1 MIRFI
6 ESFSRGIRVILVLYY
21 KILLL
26 SLIAIISIPFL
37 VDNAFAHGLG
47 GDVAAPIGFG
57 DMEVTVFTQLDPSD
71 ITVGQIDSANL
82 SVRFY
87 DTLTNINLDKVT
99 YRVEL
104 WRADE
109 LLARSLFYDK
119 DGTLDIE
126 IKPKFGCSADKLWK
140 CTQYYGEIETTSGGL
155 FARGEGK
162 PVIHGPIFDKG
173 GLYNIRVDIE
183 GATSPKVMV
192 AEPLSFETF
201 VSIAQEQNFF
211 IKTASAQEFPVIVK
225 TYYDEVENFQY
236 SKSSHAISFKMPFD
250 WTPEYVEQVQVVHQE
265 IRVPKSFDPYSAETS
280 FVGYVDGVKVDQRA
294 LLIDPY
300 SSETE
305 NIVHFLITGNEL
317 KRINDELGPSHQASG
332 EMFFELMPEGTVQ
345 KNSFNVTF
353 ENGYTAF
360 VAWETKYGAGQE
372 IPFEFSFFNT
382 NGELVKDTIYAY
394 ALVDPQ
400 GKQFNV
406 VTGDNPEEFVGV
418 KALEG
423 ISTEPIY
430 IPTEGMYTLNL
441 TLTGEGFFN
450 YDTYYPGQQI
460 FEVGSP
466 GVSTSSSTVPVSNE
480 VSIPAWVKNN
490 AGWWAAGDIDDN
502 AFANGIEYMIKFEII
517 LVPITE
523 SNGEK
528 QDAVIPDWV
537 RNNAGW
543 WAAGDIDDNAF
554 ANGIQYLIKEGIIS
568 V

>member
-201 VSIAQEQNFF
+201 VSIAQEQNCV

-372 IPFEFSFFNT
+372 IPFEFSFFNA

>member
-109 LLARSLFYDK
+109 LLARSLFYDN

-162 PVIHGPIFDKG
+162 PVINGPIFDKG

-372 IPFEFSFFNT
+372 IPFEFSFFNAD
-382 NGELVKDTIYAY
+382 GELVKDTIYAY

>member
-21 KILLL
+21 KVLLL

-372 IPFEFSFFNT
+372 IPFEFSFFNA

>member
-1 MIRFI
+1 M
-6 ESFSRGIRVILVLYY
+6 LYY

-162 PVIHGPIFDKG
+162 PVINGPIFDKG

-372 IPFEFSFFNT
+372 IPFEFSFFNA

>member
-1 MIRFI
+1 
-6 ESFSRGIRVILVLYY
+6 VLYY

-372 IPFEFSFFNT
+372 IPFEFSFFNA

>member
-1 MIRFI
+1 
-6 ESFSRGIRVILVLYY
+6 
-21 KILLL
+21 LL

-162 PVIHGPIFDKG
+162 PVINGPIFDKG

-250 WTPEYVEQVQVVHQE
+250 WTPEYIEQVQVVHQE

-372 IPFEFSFFNT
+372 IPFEFSFFNA

>member
-1 MIRFI
+1 
-6 ESFSRGIRVILVLYY
+6 LYC
-21 KILLL
+21 KILIL
-26 SLIAIISIPFL
+26 SLIAITTVPFL
-37 VDNAFAHGLG
+37 VDNVFAHGLG
-47 GDVAAPIGFG
+47 GDVAPPLSFG
-57 DMEVTVFTQLDPSD
+57 GMEVTVFTQLDPSD
-71 ITVGQIDSANL
+71 ITVGKVESANL

-87 DTLTNINLDKVT
+87 DTLTDVNLDQVT

-104 WRADE
+104 WRAGD

-140 CTQYYGEIETTSGGL
+140 CTQYYGEIEGTSGGL
-155 FARGEGK
+155 FARGDGR
-162 PVIHGPIFDKG
+162 PVVDGPIFDKG
-173 GLYNIRVDIE
+173 GLYNIKVDIE

-201 VSIAQEQNFF
+201 VSIAQEQNFL
-211 IKTASAQEFPVIVK
+211 IQTASAQELPVTVK
-225 TYYDEVENFQY
+225 TYYDDVENFAY
-236 SKSSHAISFKMPFD
+236 NKSSHKISFKMPFD
-250 WTPEYVEQVQVVHQE
+250 WTPEYVELVQVVHQE

-317 KRINDELGPSHQASG
+317 KRINDELGISHQTSG
-332 EMFFELMPEGTVQ
+332 EMFFELMPEGEVQ

-360 VAWETKYGAGQE
+360 IAWDTKYGAGQE
-372 IPFEFSFFNT
+372 IPFEFSFFNAD
-382 NGELVKDTIYAY
+382 GELVKDAIYAF
-394 ALVDPQ
+394 ALSDPQ

-406 VTGDNPEEFVGV
+406 VTGDNPEQFVGV
-418 KALEG
+418 KSLEG

-430 IPTEGMYTLNL
+430 IPTEGMYTLYL

-450 YDTYYPGQQI
+450 YDTFYPGQHI
-460 FEVGSP
+460 FEVGSA
-466 GVSTSSSTVPVSNE
+466 GASTSNSTVPVSNV
-480 VSIPAWVKNN
+480 VSIPDWVKNN
-490 AGWWAAGDIDDN
+490 AGWWAAGEIDDN
-502 AFANGIEYMIKFEII
+502 TFANGIEYMIKVEII
-517 LVPITE
+517 LVPVTE
-523 SNGEK
+523 SGAEK

-537 RNNAGW
+537 KTNAGW
-543 WAAGDIDDNAF
+543 WAAGEIDDNTF
-554 ANGIQYLIKEGIIS
+554 ANGIQYLIKEGIIA

>member
-162 PVIHGPIFDKG
+162 PVINGPIFDKG

-250 WTPEYVEQVQVVHQE
+250 WTPEYIEQVQVVHQE

-372 IPFEFSFFNT
+372 IPFEFSFFNA

-430 IPTEGMYTLNL
+430 IPTEGIYTLNL

>member
-250 WTPEYVEQVQVVHQE
+250 WTPEYIEQVQVVHQE

>member
-1 MIRFI
+1 
-6 ESFSRGIRVILVLYY
+6 VVLYY
-21 KILLL
+21 KILFL
-26 SLIAIISIPFL
+26 SLIAITAIPFL

-71 ITVGQIDSANL
+71 ITVGKIDSANL

-87 DTLTNINLDKVT
+87 DTLTDVNLDQVT

-104 WRADE
+104 WRSGE

-140 CTQYYGEIETTSGGL
+140 CTQYYGEIEGTSGGL
-155 FARGEGK
+155 FARGDGR
-162 PVIHGPIFDKG
+162 PVVDGPIFDKG

-211 IKTASAQEFPVIVK
+211 IQTASAQELPVIVK

-236 SKSSHAISFKMPFD
+236 SKSSHQISFKMPFD

-265 IRVPKSFDPYSAETS
+265 IRVPKSFDPYSAESS

-317 KRINDELGPSHQASG
+317 KRINDELGSSHQMSK
-332 EMFFELMPEGTVQ
+332 EMFFELMPEGNVQ
-345 KNSFNVTF
+345 KNSFNVAF

-360 VAWETKYGAGQE
+360 IAWETKYGAGQE
-372 IPFEFSFFNT
+372 IPFEFSFFNAD
-382 NGELVKDTIYAY
+382 GELVKDAIYAY
-394 ALVDPQ
+394 ALIDPQ
-400 GKQFNV
+400 GKQFNI

-480 VSIPAWVKNN
+480 ISIPDWVKNN

-523 SNGEK
+523 SSGEK

-554 ANGIQYLIKEGIIS
+554 ANGIQYLIKEGIIA

>member
-162 PVIHGPIFDKG
+162 PVINGPIFDKG

-250 WTPEYVEQVQVVHQE
+250 WTPEYIEQVQVVHQE

-372 IPFEFSFFNT
+372 IPFEFSFFNA

-490 AGWWAAGDIDDN
+490 AGWWADGLIPDS
-502 AFANGIEYMIKFEII
+502 AFTDGIEF
-517 LVPITE
+517 
-523 SNGEK
+523 
-528 QDAVIPDWV
+528 
-537 RNNAGW
+537 
-543 WAAGDIDDNAF
+543 
-554 ANGIQYLIKEGIIS
+554 LIKDGIIKIN
-568 V
+568 

>member
-345 KNSFNVTF
+345 KNSFNVIF

-372 IPFEFSFFNT
+372 IPFEFSFFNA

>member
-1 MIRFI
+1 M
-6 ESFSRGIRVILVLYY
+6 LYY

-372 IPFEFSFFNT
+372 IPFEFSFFNAD
-382 NGELVKDTIYAY
+382 GELVKDTIYAY

>member
-250 WTPEYVEQVQVVHQE
+250 WTPEYIEQVQVVHQE

-372 IPFEFSFFNT
+372 IPFEFSFFNA

-466 GVSTSSSTVPVSNE
+466 GVSTSSSIVPVSNE

>member
-1 MIRFI
+1 M
-6 ESFSRGIRVILVLYY
+6 LYY

-250 WTPEYVEQVQVVHQE
+250 WTPEYIEQVQVVHQE

-372 IPFEFSFFNT
+372 IPFEFSFFNA

>member
-1 MIRFI
+1 M
-6 ESFSRGIRVILVLYY
+6 LYY

-162 PVIHGPIFDKG
+162 PVINGPIFDKG

-372 IPFEFSFFNT
+372 IPFEFSFFNA

-430 IPTEGMYTLNL
+430 IPTEGMYTLYL

-450 YDTYYPGQQI
+450 YDIGPPYYPGQQI

>member
-250 WTPEYVEQVQVVHQE
+250 WTPEYIEQVQVVHQE

-372 IPFEFSFFNT
+372 IPFEFSFFNA

>member
-162 PVIHGPIFDKG
+162 PVINGPIFDKG

-345 KNSFNVTF
+345 KNSFNVIF

-372 IPFEFSFFNT
+372 IPFEFSFFNA

-466 GVSTSSSTVPVSNE
+466 GVSTSSSIVPVSNE

>member
-372 IPFEFSFFNT
+372 IPFEFSFFNA